1 MIWPMA
7 AVGTETDARRAALA
21 GLVDHA
27 PLFPPA
33 SMGLEDAVAE
43 DARAAAS
50 KSSSLLGRFVVPA
63 LRLGELDGFDRALS
77 VVLDGPLAE
86 DARIEAVEARLP
98 EQPQALAELAPEVYV
113 ELPLDDDVTARIG
126 ELAALGLR
134 SKVRCG
140 GAVAPSVADLA
151 RFVRA
156 CREAG
161 VVFKATAGLHH
172 AVRRGE
178 EHGLLNLL
186 AAAVFGDEEAALAES
201 DPAAFRLDAEGF
213 AWRDREAGASELAR
227 IRRELLHSVG
237 SCSFFEP
244 VCELEALGVLPL

>member
-1 MIWPMA
+1 MP
-7 AVGTETDARRAALA
+7 VVDARRAL
-21 GLVDHA
+21 LSRLFDHA

-98 EQPQALAELAPEVYV
+98 EQPQALAELAPEVYL
-113 ELPLDDDVTARIG
+113 EIPLDEAR
-126 ELAALGLR
+126 A
-134 SKVRCG
+134 
-140 GAVAPSVADLA
+140 
-151 RFVRA
+151 
-156 CREAG
+156 
-161 VVFKATAGLHH
+161 
-172 AVRRGE
+172 
-178 EHGLLNLL
+178 
-186 AAAVFGDEEAALAES
+186 
-201 DPAAFRLDAEGF
+201 
-213 AWRDREAGASELAR
+213 
-227 IRRELLHSVG
+227 RRERFHSVG